1 MRRRA
6 SHLFQVRRSSSCR
19 EFPEP
24 SATASSRCRKVWGAK
39 ELTSKDIA
47 TEVSVPF
54 PIQDERHRVSGEDS
68 GMIEVTETDSV
79 GGDDHIAELHVS
91 NDDTRLMD
99 TLDQRFHISCE
110 RSIGHPVE
118 RIYRNRSIL
127 KAGSRVPS
135 THSRVIAAQAMLRAY
150 RKAGPGH

>member
-24 SATASSRCRKVWGAK
+24 SATTSSRCRKVWGAK
-39 ELTSKDIA
+39 ELTSKDVV

-54 PIQDERHRVSGEDS
+54 PSQDERHRVSGEDS

-79 GGDDHIAELHVS
+79 AGDDHIAELHVS
-91 NDDTRLMD
+91 NYDTRLMD
-99 TLDQRFHISCE
+99 ALDQHFHMSLRTCYGSPVGACSLLPIDFEGQKS
-110 RSIGHPVE
+110 RSRHP
-118 RIYRNRSIL
+118 
-127 KAGSRVPS
+127 
-135 THSRVIAAQAMLRAY
+135 
-150 RKAGPGH
+150 